1 MLVNKWVLQALQ
13 LIFTCVEK
21 SAFISDLSHISR
33 VKIACRVKKK
43 KKKVDNTDDIVK
55 HRHKHT
61 HA

>member
-43 KKKVDNTDDIVK
+43 KVDNTDDIVK

-61 HA
+61 DA